1 MPGILFYNKVSCPSG
16 IIFNHQCLLD
26 CATGV
31 VSTENIQDCV
41 AATCPP
47 GLSNT
52 TDNVVC
58 MKAYTTKTGS
68 CPQDTTEWVAGRCY
82 PDCEAPLAE
91 GGTTCI
97 KPTTPRPTEQPRC
110 SWGYVYEMG
119 CKIQVWFIWVITLF
133 FVVLPL
139 IALIVMMQRRRYF
152 S

>member
-1 MPGILFYNKVSCPSG
+1 MSCPSG
-16 IIFNHQCLLD
+16 ILFNHQCLLN
-26 CATGV
+26 CATGI

-41 AATCPP
+41 AATCPS

-58 MKAYTTKTGS
+58 VKAYTTKTGA
-68 CPQDTTEWVAGRCY
+68 CPPNTTEWVAGRCY

-110 SWGYVYEMG
+110 SWGYAYEMG
-119 CKIQVWFIWVITLF
+119 CQVQAWFIWFIAITLL

-139 IALIVMMQRRRYF
+139 IALLVMQRRRYF